1 MPKVSLSQSR
11 LREELSGTVTMLLSS
26 NPWPRAALPLSRGK
40 GREMER
46 GKRRGKER
54 GDKKH
59 KNKVTKA
66 QKLAA

>member
-46 GKRRGKER
+46 RKER
-54 GDKKH
+54 GDGKH